1 MGEFKNNAYMRLF
14 INLLCPTFEQVIN
27 IKNKELV
34 IAVGNR
40 IREFRKERNYSQE
53 DLANEAE
60 IPLSQIG
67 RIERGETNPTIST
80 LHVLAVALEVDL
92 KSLVDVK
99 I

>member
-1 MGEFKNNAYMRLF
+1 M
-14 INLLCPTFEQVIN
+14 IN

-40 IREFRKERNYSQE
+40 IRDLRKERKISQE

-80 LHVLAVALEVDL
+80 LYVLAMALEVDL
-92 KSLVDVK
+92 KSLIDVK

>member
-1 MGEFKNNAYMRLF
+1 M
-14 INLLCPTFEQVIN
+14 IN

-34 IAVGNR
+34 VAVGNR
-40 IREFRKERNYSQE
+40 IRDLRKERNISQE

-80 LHVLAVALEVDL
+80 LYVLAQALKVDI

-99 I
+99 L

>member
-1 MGEFKNNAYMRLF
+1 MRLF
-14 INLLCPTFEQVIN
+14 IILLCPTFEQVIN

-34 IAVGNR
+34 VAVGNR
-40 IREFRKERNYSQE
+40 IREFRKERNFSQE

-67 RIERGETNPTIST
+67 RIERGETNPTISS
-80 LHVLAVALEVDL
+80 LHVISIALGIEL
-92 KSLVDVK
+92 KQLVDIK

>member
-1 MGEFKNNAYMRLF
+1 
-14 INLLCPTFEQVIN
+14 VIN

-34 IAVGNR
+34 LAVGNR
-40 IREFRKERNYSQE
+40 IRELRKERNISQE
-53 DLANEAE
+53 DLANDAD

-80 LHVLAVALEVDL
+80 LYVLAIALEVDL

-99 I
+99 LTK

>member
-1 MGEFKNNAYMRLF
+1 M
-14 INLLCPTFEQVIN
+14 IN

-34 IAVGNR
+34 VAVGNR
-40 IREFRKERNYSQE
+40 IRDLRKKRNISQE
-53 DLANEAE
+53 ELANEAD

-80 LHVLAVALEVDL
+80 LYVLAQALNIDL

-99 I
+99 F